1 MGTGTYTVQFMLT
14 RDAVIYNWREL
25 GKFKK
30 RRRYFLAVTVEEL
43 ALSL

>member
-30 RRRYFLAVTVEEL
+30 RRYFLAITVEEL